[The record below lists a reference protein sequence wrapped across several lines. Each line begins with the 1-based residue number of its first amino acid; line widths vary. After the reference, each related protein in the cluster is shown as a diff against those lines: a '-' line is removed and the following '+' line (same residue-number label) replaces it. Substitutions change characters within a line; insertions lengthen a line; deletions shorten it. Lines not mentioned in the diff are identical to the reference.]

1 MGIPAIPHLG
11 SRSLKPRLP
20 SARPASLTVSE
31 GLYHRYGLHSHICR
45 TAGHRVINTH
55 PSQSTDV
62 AFVVHFRH
70 SYYRK
75 MGAVQHLQVPCVTWC
90 MSCSLAHYQ
99 YCTVTVSIMG
109 DGQQVHLRP
118 DSRACIS
125 AHTYYEVAKAKGA
138 AE

>member
-1 MGIPAIPHLG
+1 MGIPAIPHLV

-99 YCTVTVSIMG
+99 YCTVTWGTGSK
-109 DGQQVHLRP
+109 
-118 DSRACIS
+118 SIS
-125 AHTYYEVAKAKGA
+125 ARTVERAYRPIHIMKWPRRREQRS
-138 AE
+138 ES